1 MPSAFRHAISADIP
15 ASRDGTQ
22 RLGFATPA
30 PVAPPMPPAPASRS
44 LFGDTVQPESLSLFS
59 STSSDPLAL
68 WTLHRDT
75 ELAEDSGVQILA
87 DATDA
92 AAPSDLEEA
101 TSGFKLR
108 VEAASRGTS
117 IETVLHIQ
125 SPAIR
130 NTFVRSPPSLEAEL
144 GIKLPHISFQF
155 RSIGNA
161 RPFAFEVGIK
171 DRIGCSGIV
180 RLSSFQTKPKL
191 YLPLASS
198 ATAGPSEPMKSRP
211 SRPLLHL
218 PLTTAPTP
226 DQDEATLTAWQVV
239 TLPLDR
245 IARSLSDTSL
255 LSATPQDSRPS
266 HLDPFGEF
274 DSISYVKIHANVR
287 LRRIWCSNSLPDH
300 DLAEFQVFT

>member
-1 MPSAFRHAISADIP
+1 
-15 ASRDGTQ
+15 
-22 RLGFATPA
+22 
-30 PVAPPMPPAPASRS
+30 MPPAPASRS

-130 NTFVRSPPSLEAEL
+130 NTFIRSPPSLEAEL